1 MSNVIKFGTDGW
13 RGKIAEDYTFDNVR
27 RCTQGFADYLKSTH
41 SNIKRGVVIG
51 GDRRFHSENFAAAAA
66 EVITANNIP
75 VHFCGGGVPTP
86 VLSFSVKERNALAGI
101 NITAS
106 HNPYS
111 DNGFKV
117 RDENGGAIDPD
128 GLKNIESMIPAAVS
142 EVKQMKFDDA
152 VKSGLIRRFDPNPAY
167 IKQIMTMV
175 DTGPIRKAGLKVLV
189 DPMWGNGADWFKNL
203 LGGDKTEIIEIHSE
217 RNPLFPEMARP
228 EPIPPNVDAGL
239 RKAKELQADVVVIT
253 DGDADRCGFADENGQ
268 FIDQL
273 RIYAL
278 LAMYLL
284 EVRKQ
289 RGAIIKTLSTTSML
303 ESLGKLYN
311 VPVYE
316 TGVGFKYVAPLMM
329 KHDAII
335 GGEESGGYA
344 FRGHV
349 PERDGILA
357 GLFFL
362 DFMVKTR
369 KKPSELL
376 AQLFSKVGPHFYDR
390 TDLILDAS
398 QKDEI
403 LRRIKTQSPKQIAG
417 VDVETINQ
425 TDGFK
430 YTLKDGSWLLIR
442 FSGTEPLVR
451 IYSEASDKARV
462 YAIIAD
468 GRKLVETKI

>member
-1 MSNVIKFGTDGW
+1 
-13 RGKIAEDYTFDNVR
+13 
-27 RCTQGFADYLKSTH
+27 
-41 SNIKRGVVIG
+41 
-51 GDRRFHSENFAAAAA
+51 
-66 EVITANNIP
+66 
-75 VHFCGGGVPTP
+75 
-86 VLSFSVKERNALAGI
+86 
-101 NITAS
+101 
-106 HNPYS
+106 
-111 DNGFKV
+111 
-117 RDENGGAIDPD
+117 
-128 GLKNIESMIPAAVS
+128 MIPASVS
-142 EVKQMKFDDA
+142 EVKRIKFDDA
-152 VKSGLIRRFDPNPAY
+152 VKSGLIRQFDPNPAY
-167 IKQIMTMV
+167 IKQLKNMV
-175 DTGPIRKAGLKVLV
+175 DLDPIRNAGLKVLV
-189 DPMWGNGADWFKNL
+189 DPMWGNGAAWFKNL
-203 LGGDKTEIIEIHSE
+203 LAGGTTQIIEIHGE

-239 RKAKELQADVVVIT
+239 TKAKELKADVVVFT

-273 RIYAL
+273 RVYAL

-284 EVRKQ
+284 DVRNQ

-311 VPVYE
+311 VPVHE

-349 PERDGILA
+349 PERDGIIA
-357 GLFFL
+357 SLFFL

-376 AQLFSKVGPHFYDR
+376 AQLFAKVGPHFYDR
-390 TDLILDAS
+390 IDFSIEAS
-398 QKDEI
+398 QRDEI
-403 LRRIKTQSPKQIAG
+403 LRRIKAQSPKRIAG
-417 VDVETINQ
+417 LDVVKINQ

-430 YTLKDGSWLLIR
+430 YILSDGSWLLIR

-451 IYSEASDKARV
+451 IYSEATDKARV
-462 YAIIAD
+462 AAIIAD
-468 GRKLVETKI
+468 GKKLIEAKA